1 MLLSP
6 FLVSGNTRGR
16 EAPEP
21 SLPLGYEDKAGHHC
35 ARPPPAG
42 FTVCS
47 SHITGGN
54 AETWVMMWERA
65 FPGADVGFPN
75 RRTRGWVI
83 EAHALSSH
91 SKGNLHDGVRNST
104 TAGGEPVRGR
114 RGFDERQNQGA
125 LPGLIQGPGVSR
137 NSQLLWFLPPAGPFP
152 HRGALAGWVE
162 VGSKLV

>member
-104 TAGGEPVRGR
+104 TAGESPCGGGEALMKDRTREPCLDSYKGLGSQGTHNCC
-114 RGFDERQNQGA
+114 GFCPQPA
-125 LPGLIQGPGVSR
+125 LS
-137 NSQLLWFLPPAGPFP
+137 
-152 HRGALAGWVE
+152 HTVE
-162 VGSKLV
+162 PWLGG